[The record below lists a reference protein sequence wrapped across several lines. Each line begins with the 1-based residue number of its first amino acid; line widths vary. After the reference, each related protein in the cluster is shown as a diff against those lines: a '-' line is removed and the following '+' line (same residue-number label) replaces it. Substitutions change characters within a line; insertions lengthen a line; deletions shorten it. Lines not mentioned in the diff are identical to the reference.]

1 MAEQPLKKTMDLPF
15 SALKTDD
22 KGLVPVIVQEEG
34 TGEVL
39 MLAYMN
45 QEAYEHTLN
54 TGRMTYYS
62 RSRQELWI
70 KGETSGHVQQV
81 VEMKYDCDGDAILMK
96 VIQTGNACHTGNY
109 SCFFNPMME
118 TDPDDIPAGAG
129 ILQSVYDVI
138 SDRRIHPQEGSYT
151 NYLFDKGVEK
161 MCKKVGEEASET
173 IIAAMKGSR
182 EEVTYEAADLL
193 YHLLVLMNQQG
204 VAPND
209 VFEELGRRR

>member
-1 MAEQPLKKTMDLPF
+1 MKRMDLSCIHF
-15 SALKTDD
+15 DE
-22 KGLVPVIVQEEG
+22 KGLVPAIAQDVR

-45 QEAYEHTLN
+45 EESIRLTME
-54 TGRMTYYS
+54 TGYATYFS
-62 RSRQELWI
+62 RSRGQLWK

>member
-1 MAEQPLKKTMDLPF
+1 MNLNEIRFDEH
-15 SALKTDD
+15 
-22 KGLVPVIVQEEG
+22 GLVPAIAQDIR

-45 QEAYEHTLN
+45 EESLRLTLE
-54 TGRMTYYS
+54 TGYATYFS
-62 RSRQELWI
+62 RSRKQLWK

-81 VEMKYDCDGDAILMK
+81 MDMRYDCDGDTILMK
-96 VIQTGNACHTGNY
+96 VIQTGNACHTGHY
-109 SCFFNPMME
+109 SCFFNSILE
-118 TDPDDIPAGAG
+118 ADPDEVPANAG

-138 SDRRIHPQEGSYT
+138 SDRRVHPQEGSYT

-173 IIAAMKGSR
+173 IIAAMKGNK
-182 EEVTYEAADLL
+182 EEVTYEVADLM

-204 VAPND
+204 VTPD
-209 VFEELGRRR
+209 DDYEELARRR

>member
-1 MAEQPLKKTMDLPF
+1 MDLSSIHF
-15 SALKTDD
+15 DE
-22 KGLVPVIVQEEG
+22 KGLVPAIAQDAR

-45 QEAYEHTLN
+45 EESIRLTLE
-54 TGRMTYYS
+54 TGYATYFS
-62 RSRQELWI
+62 RSRQKLWK
-70 KGETSGHVQQV
+70 KGETTGHVQQV
-81 VEMKYDCDGDAILMK
+81 LEMKADCDGDTLLLK
-96 VIQTGNACHTGNY
+96 VLQTGNACHTGHY
-109 SCFFNPMME
+109 SCFFNPILE
-118 TDPDDIPAGAG
+118 ADPDDLPAGAG

-138 SDRRIHPQEGSYT
+138 TDRQVHPQEGSYT

-204 VAPND
+204 VTPDD
-209 VFEELGRRR
+209 VYEELARRR

>member
-1 MAEQPLKKTMDLPF
+1 MNLSDIRFDEN
-15 SALKTDD
+15 
-22 KGLVPVIVQEEG
+22 GLVPAIAQDIR
-34 TGEVL
+34 TGELL

-45 QEAYEHTLN
+45 EESIRLTLE
-54 TGRMTYYS
+54 TGYATYFS
-62 RSRQELWI
+62 RSRKQLWK
-70 KGETSGHVQQV
+70 KGETSGHVQKV
-81 VEMKYDCDGDAILMK
+81 LEMRYDCDGDAILMK

-109 SCFFNPMME
+109 SCFFNLMKE
-118 TDPDDIPAGAG
+118 ADPDDVPANAG

-138 SDRRIHPQEGSYT
+138 SDRRVHPQEGSYT

-173 IIAAMKGSR
+173 IIAAMKADK

-204 VAPND
+204 VTPDD
-209 VFEELGRRR
+209 VYEEFARRR